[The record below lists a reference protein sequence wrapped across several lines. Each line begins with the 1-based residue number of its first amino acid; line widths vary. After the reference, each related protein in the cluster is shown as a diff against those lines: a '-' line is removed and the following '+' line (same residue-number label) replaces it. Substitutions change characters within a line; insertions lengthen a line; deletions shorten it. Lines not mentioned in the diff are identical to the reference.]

1 VLRVCPANATH
12 PVHYEESHRFH
23 HSASIR
29 NFWQAAESVL
39 NEGESLSLLTE
50 ESLRSSDANR
60 QQRREIVA
68 RGLASCEEARRTGEY
83 FAEVE
88 PHTELGVTLAAAQKS
103 KADH

>member
-1 VLRVCPANATH
+1 M
-12 PVHYEESHRFH
+12 
-23 HSASIR
+23 
-29 NFWQAAESVL
+29 
-39 NEGESLSLLTE
+39 
-50 ESLRSSDANR
+50 
-60 QQRREIVA
+60 A